1 MSQLKIVLFLGFEPS
16 EITRV
21 NLPENFEVVGTT
33 FLELESVKGILQNV
47 SWILINL
54 TALSSANE
62 LKEESVKRWREVFS
76 DLVQKSVANDGHYAQ
91 LVGVAQN
98 PDWQLAELGVAIG
111 TRDLVLMSNVGSRLT
126 RGAWKNFPR
135 AEVSL
140 AENSHSNVLPFRD
153 PRTLPAALDPSSRD
167 SQSHLI
173 PINQIP
179 VPIRGLEGQSKAIEN
194 LRNLIRKCA
203 PTQSTLLIS
212 GETGVGKEHIARSI
226 HEYSQRSS
234 GPFKIVHCSE
244 LQETN
249 FSDYFSTPTEGAA
262 GTLLIEQ
269 IENLSM
275 ALQSRLTAFLVG
287 HNQSGDENKS
297 RILVS
302 TQADLKKLC
311 EASQFRDELYFRI
324 NVIEIAIPPL
334 RHRRNDLEDLSDSL
348 MARIARRN
356 SQKRIPLSASA
367 FEKLLHYD
375 WPGNIREL
383 ENVLEH
389 SSLSAWA
396 KSSPEISTEDLP
408 EHIQSAEMS
417 ALQKDTLKEA
427 VRRFER
433 DHIAK
438 TLSRFGGSKEVA
450 AEALGMSLASLY
462 RKLGNA

>member
-1 MSQLKIVLFLGFEPS
+1 VTSIKLVLFLGFDPS
-16 EITRV
+16 ELAQV
-21 NLPENFEVVGTT
+21 NLPENYEVVSSS
-33 FLELESVKGILQNV
+33 FLELENIKGILQNV
-47 SWILINL
+47 NWILINL
-54 TALSSANE
+54 TNLSQSGHLND
-62 LKEESVKRWREVFS
+62 ESIKRWREVFS
-76 DLVQKSVANDGHYAQ
+76 DLVQKSVASDGHYAQ
-91 LVGVAQN
+91 LVGVARS
-98 PDWQLAELGVAIG
+98 PDWQLAELGVCVG
-111 TRDLVLMSNVGSRLT
+111 TRDLVLLTNVTARLT
-126 RGAWKNFPR
+126 QTKSASVDFTKLPEGGNI
-135 AEVSL
+135 
-140 AENSHSNVLPFRD
+140 LPFRD
-153 PRTLPAALDPSSRD
+153 PRALTPTESKD
-167 SQSHLI
+167 SIKI
-173 PINQIP
+173 PMNLIP

-226 HEYSQRSS
+226 HEYSQQSHRAL
-234 GPFKIVHCSE
+234 KIIHCSE
-244 LQETN
+244 LSENNFDQY
-249 FSDYFSTPTEGAA
+249 FSDSSQTRP

-275 ALQSRLTAFLVG
+275 PLQSRLTAYLVNHG
-287 HNQSGDENKS
+287 HESSESQKP

-302 TQADLKKLC
+302 TQADLKHLC
-311 EASQFRDELYFRI
+311 ETGKFREDLYFRI
-324 NVIEIAIPPL
+324 NVIEIALPPL
-334 RHRRNDLEDLSDSL
+334 RHRRGDLEDLSDSL

-356 SQKRIPLSASA
+356 SQKRIFLSSAS
-367 FEKLLHYD
+367 FEKILHYD

-389 SSLSAWA
+389 GSLSAWS
-396 KSSPEISTEDLP
+396 KNSTEILPEDLP

-417 ALQKDTLKEA
+417 PLQKDSLKEA

-462 RKLGNA
+462 RKLGNS